1 MATPGYPQMQGHPPM
16 GGPPMMGPPMG
27 AQMPPRPIK
36 RGVSRAVPVVV
47 SAGLAVGVFCGLL
60 FGLGTGDQVASAE
73 PSKGNNVHAATHEDS
88 NAAPAGT
95 GSTPAAPPPK
105 ANGGVG
111 TGSNGANPVA
121 AGTGSGSGS
130 ATAAVAGTGSGSG
143 SAQPAIV
150 MAKLTIEVEPA
161 AAAALAKITID
172 GSAITGTSIDLP
184 ADKKSVKVSVTATGY
199 HSVDKK
205 VDVTGGSET
214 KVQLEMTK
222 RATGGGGSP
231 GFGGSSNV
239 PNRVPTAP
247 PKPKK
252 PANSGIIDI

>member
-1 MATPGYPQMQGHPPM
+1 M
-16 GGPPMMGPPMG
+16 
-27 AQMPPRPIK
+27 MPPRPMK

-60 FGLGTGDQVASAE
+60 FGLGTGDQIASAE
-73 PSKGNNVHAATHEDS
+73 PSKGNNVHAHTDDS
-88 NAAPAGT
+88 PGAAPAGLGATSTVNTPKT
-95 GSTPAAPPPK
+95 G
-105 ANGGVG
+105 GGVG
-111 TGSNGANPVA
+111 SGSNGANPVA
-121 AGTGSGSGS
+121 ATTGSGAGTGSASGS
-130 ATAAVAGTGSGSG
+130 ATTAAAGTGSG

-161 AAAALAKITID
+161 AAAVLAKITID
-172 GSAITGTSIDLP
+172 GKEITGTSIDLP
-184 ADKKSVKVSVTATGY
+184 ADKKTVKVAVTATGF

-222 RATGGGGSP
+222 RATGGGSP